1 MFISNIFPILPN
13 ERYILFME
21 VSMSDL
27 LNRASELL
35 FKDANVL
42 IQFRDWFFSQ
52 AGNILLALII
62 FWVGRYAIKWVK
74 TFAVRI
80 MTKASYDSAA
90 MSFITQI
97 INYALL
103 VGLILICLNQIGVPT
118 TSFVAAFGAFGLGIG
133 LALQNNLSNLAS
145 GLLILIFKPF
155 RAGHVIQV
163 GDTVGSVKS
172 IQFMYTIITTKD
184 QKNVYIPNSI
194 LTSQAITNIAYTH
207 ERVIPFVFDIGYNN
221 NHHEAIKILKNIFAA
236 DKRVLNP
243 KNMEIGISEFG
254 DNSVRIAAY
263 ARIKSKDFLDVQYG
277 IMSDVKDAFDKYGI
291 DIPYPQ
297 RVVYLQNVDNSTGEI
312 KGTKKK
318 ASGTDVAIDDTPES

>member
-1 MFISNIFPILPN
+1 MGNIF
-13 ERYILFME
+13 Y
-21 VSMSDL
+21 S
-27 LNRASELL
+27 ASEIL

-74 TFAVRI
+74 AFAVRI

-133 LALQNNLSNLAS
+133 LALQSNLSNLAS

-163 GDTVGSVKS
+163 GDTIGSVKS

-184 QKNVYIPNSI
+184 QRNVYIPNSI
-194 LTSQAITNIAYTH
+194 LTSQAITNIAYTP
-207 ERVIPFVFDIGYNN
+207 ERIIPFVFDIGYNN

-263 ARIKSKDFLDVQYG
+263 ARVKSKDFLDVQYG

-318 ASGTDVAIDDTPES
+318 ATGTNVAIDDSQES

>member
-1 MFISNIFPILPN
+1 
-13 ERYILFME
+13 
-21 VSMSDL
+21 
-27 LNRASELL
+27 
-35 FKDANVL
+35 
-42 IQFRDWFFSQ
+42 
-52 AGNILLALII
+52 
-62 FWVGRYAIKWVK
+62 
-74 TFAVRI
+74 

-133 LALQNNLSNLAS
+133 LALQSNLSNLAS

-163 GDTVGSVKS
+163 GDTIGSVKS

-184 QKNVYIPNSI
+184 QRNVYIPNSI

-207 ERVIPFVFDIGYNN
+207 ERIIPFVFDIGYNN

-263 ARIKSKDFLDVQYG
+263 ARVKSKDFLDVQYG

-297 RVVYLQNVDNSTGEI
+297 RVVYIQNVDNSTGEI

-318 ASGTDVAIDDTPES
+318 ATGTNIAIDDSQES

>member
-1 MFISNIFPILPN
+1 MANFLSA
-13 ERYILFME
+13 
-21 VSMSDL
+21 VS
-27 LNRASELL
+27 EFL
-35 FKDANVL
+35 FKDANIL
-42 IQFRDWFFSQ
+42 IQIRDWFFAQ
-52 AGNILLALII
+52 AGNILLALIL
-62 FWVGRYAIKWVK
+62 FWIGRYAIKWVK
-74 TFAVRI
+74 AFAVRI

-103 VGLILICLNQIGVPT
+103 VGLVLICLNQIGIPT
-118 TSFVAAFGAFGLGIG
+118 TSFIAAFGAFGLGIG

-163 GDTVGSVKS
+163 GDVVGSVKS
-172 IQFMYTIITTKD
+172 IQFMYTVITTKD
-184 QKNVYIPNSI
+184 QKNVYIPNSL
-194 LTSQAITNIAYTH
+194 LTSQAVTNIVYTT
-207 ERVIPFVFDIGYNN
+207 ERVIPFNN
-221 NHHEAIKILKNIFAA
+221 DHHEAIKILKNIFAA

-263 ARIKSKDFLDVQYG
+263 ARVKSKDFLDVQYS

-297 RVVYLQNVDNSTGEI
+297 RVVYIQNVDTSTGEI

-318 ASGTDVAIDDTPES
+318 ATATDVAIDDSLES

>member
-1 MFISNIFPILPN
+1 
-13 ERYILFME
+13 
-21 VSMSDL
+21 
-27 LNRASELL
+27 
-35 FKDANVL
+35 
-42 IQFRDWFFSQ
+42 
-52 AGNILLALII
+52 
-62 FWVGRYAIKWVK
+62 
-74 TFAVRI
+74 

-103 VGLILICLNQIGVPT
+103 VVGLILICLNQIGVPT

-184 QKNVYIPNSI
+184 QKMCIYPNSI

-207 ERVIPFVFDIGYNN
+207 ERIIPFVFDIGYNN
-221 NHHEAIKILKNIFAA
+221 NHHEAIKILKIFLLLINVYSIP
-236 DKRVLNP
+236 KIWKLVFLNLA
-243 KNMEIGISEFG
+243 ITL
-254 DNSVRIAAY
+254 Y
-263 ARIKSKDFLDVQYG
+263 ALLPMHALSRKTS
-277 IMSDVKDAFDKYGI
+277 
-291 DIPYPQ
+291 
-297 RVVYLQNVDNSTGEI
+297 
-312 KGTKKK
+312 
-318 ASGTDVAIDDTPES
+318 

>member
-1 MFISNIFPILPN
+1 MGDVFYAAS
-13 ERYILFME
+13 EILFE
-21 VSMSDL
+21 
-27 LNRASELL
+27 
-35 FKDANVL
+35 DANVL
-42 IQFRDWFFSQ
+42 VHIRDWFFSQ

-62 FWVGRYAIKWVK
+62 FWVGRYAISWVK

-133 LALQNNLSNLAS
+133 LALQSNLSNLAS

-172 IQFMYTIITTKD
+172 IQFMYTVITTKD
-184 QKNVYIPNSI
+184 QRNVYIPNSL
-194 LTSQAITNIAYTH
+194 LTSQAVTNIAYTT

-221 NHHEAIKILKNIFAA
+221 DHHEAIKILKKIFAA

-263 ARIKSKDFLDVQYG
+263 ARVKSKDVQYS

-297 RVVYLQNVDNSTGEI
+297 RVVYIQNVDTSTGEI

-318 ASGTDVAIDDTPES
+318 ATATNAVIEDNLESQDTER

>member
-1 MFISNIFPILPN
+1 
-13 ERYILFME
+13 ME

-133 LALQNNLSNLAS
+133 LALQSNLSNLAS

-207 ERVIPFVFDIGYNN
+207 ERVIPFVFDIGYN
-221 NHHEAIKILKNIFAA
+221 
-236 DKRVLNP
+236 
-243 KNMEIGISEFG
+243 
-254 DNSVRIAAY
+254 
-263 ARIKSKDFLDVQYG
+263 IKSKDFLDVQYG

-318 ASGTDVAIDDTPES
+318 ASGTDVAIDDNPES

>member
-1 MFISNIFPILPN
+1 MFISNIFLILPN

-221 NHHEAIKILKNIFAA
+221 NHHEAIKILKNIFRELSFVYMGAVIGGIIIA
-236 DKRVLNP
+236 VIYHFFYRYTYMVTEKWIEIIVV
-243 KNMEIGISEFG
+243 EIGCVYIL
-254 DNSVRIAAY
+254 
-263 ARIKSKDFLDVQYG
+263 FLFYVTHRA
-277 IMSDVKDAFDKYGI
+277 KK
-291 DIPYPQ
+291 
-297 RVVYLQNVDNSTGEI
+297 LVDG
-312 KGTKKK
+312 
-318 ASGTDVAIDDTPES
+318 

>member
-1 MFISNIFPILPN
+1 MFMMTILIDVLNHLCSFIIGGLIWAIFF
-13 ERYILFME
+13 Y
-21 VSMSDL
+21 S
-27 LNRASELL
+27 ASEIL

-74 TFAVRI
+74 AFAVRI

-97 INYALL
+97 INYTLL

-133 LALQNNLSNLAS
+133 LALQSNLSNLAS

-163 GDTVGSVKS
+163 GDTIGSVKS
-172 IQFMYTIITTKD
+172 VQFMYTIITTKD
-184 QKNVYIPNSI
+184 QKMCIYQTLSLP
-194 LTSQAITNIAYTH
+194 
-207 ERVIPFVFDIGYNN
+207 
-221 NHHEAIKILKNIFAA
+221 LK
-236 DKRVLNP
+236 P
-243 KNMEIGISEFG
+243 
-254 DNSVRIAAY
+254 
-263 ARIKSKDFLDVQYG
+263 
-277 IMSDVKDAFDKYGI
+277 
-291 DIPYPQ
+291 
-297 RVVYLQNVDNSTGEI
+297 
-312 KGTKKK
+312 
-318 ASGTDVAIDDTPES
+318 